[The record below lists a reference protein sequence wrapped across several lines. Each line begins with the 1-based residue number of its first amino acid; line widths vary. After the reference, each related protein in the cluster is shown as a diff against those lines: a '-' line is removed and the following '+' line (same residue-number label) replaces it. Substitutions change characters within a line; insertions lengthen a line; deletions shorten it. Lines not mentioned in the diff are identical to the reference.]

1 MLASAA
7 ENPRPSPARSH
18 HARGVTF
25 MLISTAAFTA
35 NVLLIRALGQVQSV
49 NIWLTSCVRFVV
61 GLGLVATIYRRDF
74 QPLNLIRHPKLASR
88 GIVGGLTVCGYYLT
102 IVHLGAGRASFINN
116 TYVIFSALMAVAMIG
131 ERFRP
136 ALASGGIAG
145 LAGLALLTNAFGSG
159 AHASLYDL
167 LGVTVALGSA
177 YVLVTIRQLHATEHS
192 STIFAAQCA
201 YGLLICLVPAI
212 LHPGAVAGTAWAVM
226 LLAGIFSAVGQLAM
240 TLAFRD
246 LPVAEGSLLQMLV
259 PLGIALGGAV
269 FFSEHFSPHE
279 LAGAA
284 LILAGTAFTALRR

>member
-1 MLASAA
+1 MLLSA
-7 ENPRPSPARSH
+7 
-18 HARGVTF
+18 
-25 MLISTAAFTA
+25 AAFTA

-49 NIWLTSCVRFVV
+49 NIWLICCVRFVV
-61 GLGLVATIYRRDF
+61 GLALVASVYRREF
-74 QPLNLIRHPKLASR
+74 QPVNLVRHSKLVSR

-116 TYVIFSALMAVAMIG
+116 TYVIFGGLVAVGMLG

-136 ALASGGIAG
+136 ALATGGLAG
-145 LAGLALLTNAFGSG
+145 LAGLALLTNAFGTGS
-159 AHASLYDL
+159 HASLYDL
-167 LGVTVALGSA
+167 LGVVVALGSG
-177 YVLVTIRQLHATEHS
+177 YVVVTIRQLHATEHS

-201 YGLLICLVPAI
+201 YGLLFCAVPAA
-212 LHPGAVAGTAWAVM
+212 LHPESVSGVAWAVM
-226 LLAGIFSAVGQLAM
+226 LLGGVFSTVGQLTM

-259 PLGIALGGAV
+259 PLGIALGGVV

-279 LAGAA
+279 LVGAA